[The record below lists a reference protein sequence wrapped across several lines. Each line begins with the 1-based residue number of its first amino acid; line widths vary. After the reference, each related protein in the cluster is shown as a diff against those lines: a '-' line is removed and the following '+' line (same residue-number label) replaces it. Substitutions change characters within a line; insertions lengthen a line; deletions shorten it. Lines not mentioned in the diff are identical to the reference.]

1 MRNLDM
7 TALRAFVTVAE
18 AGGVTRAAG
27 LLHLT
32 QSAVSMQIKRLEEAL
47 GQTLFDRAGRR
58 MAPNAAGEQL
68 LGYGRRMLAL
78 NDEAVARLT
87 GEAYEGEVVFGVPAD
102 IVYPH
107 VPGILQRFA
116 AACPRARVQLLSSYT
131 TRLKRQLAAGQC
143 DLILTTE
150 DGCDRGGE
158 TLATRP
164 LLWFG
169 GPGGQAWRKRPL
181 PLAFERDSI
190 FRGAVQRALDVAG
203 IPWTMAV
210 ESDGIRTVEVSV
222 AADLGVHVC
231 VAGSEPPQFA
241 PIPHQGTLP
250 ELGATWINLYGAA
263 ATGNPLTALLAAEVR
278 RAWAAGG

>member
-1 MRNLDM
+1 M

-18 AGGVTRAAG
+18 TGGVTRAAG

-47 GQTLFDRAGRR
+47 GQPLFDRAGRR
-58 MAPNAAGEQL
+58 LKPTAAGEQL

-78 NDEAVARLT
+78 NDEALARLT
-87 GEAYEGEVVFGVPAD
+87 GPAYEGEVVFGVPAD

-107 VPGILQRFA
+107 VPRILHRFA
-116 AACPRARVQLLSSYT
+116 AEYPRVRVQLLSSYT

-150 DGCDRGGE
+150 EGCDRGGE
-158 TLATRP
+158 TLATPP

-169 GPGGQAWRKRPL
+169 GPGGQAWRTRPL

-203 IPWTMAV
+203 IPWAMAV
-210 ESDGIRTVEVSV
+210 ESDNIRTVEVSV
-222 AADLGVHVC
+222 AADLGVHAC
-231 VAGSEPPQFA
+231 VAGSEPPQFE
-241 PIPHQGTLP
+241 PVPHHGALP
-250 ELGATWINLYGAA
+250 DLGATWINLYGSAA
-263 ATGNPLTALLAAEVR
+263 PANPLAGLLAAEVR
-278 RAWAAGG
+278 RAWGATG

>member
-1 MRNLDM
+1 MPRNLDM

-18 AGGVTRAAG
+18 TGGVTRAAG

-47 GQTLFDRAGRR
+47 NQPLFDRTGRR
-58 MAPNAAGEQL
+58 LMPTAAGEQL
-68 LGYGRRMLAL
+68 LGFGRRMLAL

-87 GEAYEGEVVFGVPAD
+87 GEAYEGEVAFGVPAD

-107 VPGILQRFA
+107 VPGILRRFA
-116 AACPRARVQLLSSYT
+116 AEYPRVRVHLISSYT
-131 TRLKRQLAAGQC
+131 RRLKRLREAGQC

-158 TLATRP
+158 TLATKP

-169 GPGGQAWRKRPL
+169 GPSGQAWKARPL

-190 FRGAVQRALDVAG
+190 FRGAVQRALEVAG
-203 IPWTMAV
+203 IPWVMTV
-210 ESDGIRTVEVSV
+210 DSDSLRSVEVTV

-231 VAGSEPPQFA
+231 VAGSEPPQFEA
-241 PIPHQGTLP
+241 VPHGGALP
-250 ELGATWINLYGAA
+250 ELGATWINLYGAESP
-263 ATGNPLTALLAAEVR
+263 GSPLAGLLAAEVR
-278 RAWAAGG
+278 RTWAAG